1 MRAILSRLVAR
12 PQKAS
17 AWPQFAEAVRAGAA
31 YLAQGSSYA
40 YLRARAGTWGPRVFT
55 DDAFSAELNRCKWE
69 GFAVAAQDLVLV
81 LEAETRG
88 RFEGD
93 RAGLPAAIEAL
104 YADALALEPVP
115 PHRAAVGWNDE
126 KAAFHERAARAVAAP
141 PQSADAISGATAARL
156 LREMPVEDVIRELD
170 RPMVTN
176 NVAFRFIDYQR
187 KLRREIDLAALAAAF
202 AARAR
207 SGEPRAPAG

>member
-1 MRAILSRLVAR
+1 LRAILSRLVAR
-12 PQKAS
+12 PRKAS

-40 YLRARAGTWGPRVFT
+40 YLRARAGTWAPKLFSE
-55 DDAFSAELNRCKWE
+55 DAFSAELDRCKWE

-81 LEAETRG
+81 LETETRAHLG
-88 RFEGD
+88 GD
-93 RAGLPAAIEAL
+93 RTGLAAALEAL
-104 YADALALEPVP
+104 YADALALEPLP
-115 PHRAAVGWNDE
+115 PHRAASGWEDE
-126 KAAFHERAARAVAAP
+126 KAAFGARAAAAVAAP

-156 LREMPVEDVIRELD
+156 LREMPVEDVIRDLD

-187 KLRREIDLAALAAAF
+187 KMRREIDMAALAAAL
-202 AARAR
+202 AER
-207 SGEPRAPAG
+207 SRS